1 MQKNLHLMIN
11 GVNYKWEHSLIKGSE
26 IKNLGGIDPSA
37 ELYLQSK
44 GPGSDELILEDQE
57 IDLSNPGIEKFYS
70 KDKAEI
76 IIIVNAREH
85 IWNKLQ
91 ISYDDLV
98 VLSYGNVEGN
108 KAYTITYSSGPKE
121 NREGFLVKGQ
131 SVLVCNKM
139 IFNVTGTNQS

>member
-1 MQKNLHLMIN
+1 MKKKLHLMIN

-37 ELYLQSK
+37 ELYLQAN
-44 GPGSDELILEDQE
+44 GLDSDELILDNQE

-70 KDKAEI
+70 KEKVV
-76 IIIVNAREH
+76 IIVNAREH
-85 IWNKLQ
+85 IWDDLM
-91 ISYDDLV
+91 ISYDQLV
-98 VLSYGNVEGN
+98 LLAYGKIENN
-108 KAYTITYSSGPKE
+108 KSYTITYSCGPKE

-131 SVLVCNKM
+131 SVLVYNKM